1 MFFIFWVISIK
12 SDIDP
17 LSQISDNS
25 FFASFSSFSFLR
37 FLSYFVLCFAN
48 KKLNIAKTAY
58 AIVPKTVINDVDP
71 IAIYNYLL
79 FKNLK
84 LYILNKN

>member
-25 FFASFSSFSFLR
+25 FFALFSSFSFLS
-37 FLSYFVLCFAN
+37 FLSCFVLCFAN
-48 KKLNIAKTAY
+48 KKLNIAKIAY
-58 AIVPKTVINDVDP
+58 AIAPKTVINDVDP
-71 IAIYNYLL
+71 IAIYKL
-79 FKNLK
+79 FTF
-84 LYILNKN
+84 